1 MSTSEYYPET
11 LCEHQK
17 ELDYTN
23 YLYMK
28 QFIPYS
34 FITDGVGGDISADG
48 DEITY
53 EQCKKVL
60 SDNKGLYYY

>member
-1 MSTSEYYPET
+1 MTTSDYYPET

-17 ELDYTN
+17 ELDYTH

-34 FITDGVGGDISADG
+34 LMDDGFGGVSVDG
-48 DEITY
+48 EEITY

-60 SDNKGLYYY
+60 SDNKGLY